1 MSLRI
6 RKLSIL
12 VIPYSNNHNLQLLGR
27 LIQPIPTRKSIS
39 PFDRI
44 LCFSWLGAGRQCPNN
59 APGCVPARLEMDSL
73 TTAASKKQTFG
84 YIIEADVSHPS
95 TRKTAIASS
104 LLCCGF
110 VTLLNSD
117 FEGKGINPFYISKT
131 SPLVVCL
138 NECFVF
144 PLFAHEIK

>member
-1 MSLRI
+1 MPII
-6 RKLSIL
+6 RQACVFFFPNLHVSGKPCIL
-12 VIPYSNNHNLQLLGR
+12 AIIRGVSRG
-27 LIQPIPTRKSIS
+27 
-39 PFDRI
+39 I

-131 SPLVVCL
+131 CPLVVCL